1 MMNKSK
7 TPVRKLTKYL
17 SIIPLALLFIS
28 VNSIYAAQNV
38 VEIEEINSD
47 NAELQNPPPA
57 RRNVH
62 VGEIFIEVQDEPE
75 FPGGS
80 GAMMKYIADN
90 LKYPVEAIKNG
101 IQGRVICKMVILK
114 DGSIVNVE
122 VEKGVDPLLDA
133 EAVRILETM
142 PNWIPG
148 KQRGNAVN
156 VRYTLPLVFR
166 LSSNNHGVINFDV
179 SDDMK
184 EVVITTDVN
193 SDSKDD
199 TFDELTL
206 PVEEAPQFPGGTDAL
221 MKYLGDNIVYPVSAQ
236 MNGVQ
241 GRVICSMLIGKDG
254 SISDV
259 QIVRGVDSS
268 IDNEAVRVIES
279 MPNWIPGK
287 QRGNAVSVRW
297 TLPVVFRLQG
307 GDTSNTVSPEFPGG
321 NHALMKYLGENIKYP
336 VIAQEQNIQGLIR
349 VVYNIDENGK
359 ASIADNGLS
368 GDEILTKEV
377 RRIIESMPAWKPAYK
392 DGKAIGS
399 AQMAAFVFRLQG
411 DDGSDFKSYDGELPE
426 DAVVIVGYATSKK

>member
-1 MMNKSK
+1 
-7 TPVRKLTKYL
+7 
-17 SIIPLALLFIS
+17 
-28 VNSIYAAQNV
+28 
-38 VEIEEINSD
+38 
-47 NAELQNPPPA
+47 
-57 RRNVH
+57 
-62 VGEIFIEVQDEPE
+62 
-75 FPGGS
+75 
-80 GAMMKYIADN
+80 
-90 LKYPVEAIKNG
+90 
-101 IQGRVICKMVILK
+101 
-114 DGSIVNVE
+114 
-122 VEKGVDPLLDA
+122 
-133 EAVRILETM
+133 
-142 PNWIPG
+142 
-148 KQRGNAVN
+148 
-156 VRYTLPLVFR
+156 
-166 LSSNNHGVINFDV
+166 
-179 SDDMK
+179 
-184 EVVITTDVN
+184 
-193 SDSKDD
+193 
-199 TFDELTL
+199 
-206 PVEEAPQFPGGTDAL
+206 

-287 QRGNAVSVRW
+287 QRDNAVSVRW

-307 GDTSNTVSPEFPGG
+307 GDTSKTVSPEFPGG
-321 NHALMKYLGENIKYP
+321 NHALMKYFGENIKYP

-377 RRIIESMPAWKPAYK
+377 RRIIESMPAWKPATHE
-392 DGKAIGS
+392 GKATSSINS
-399 AQMAAFVFRLQG
+399 SSFVFRLQG